1 LVFGEGYTDLAEY
14 EKADSFLHMALA
26 ITDDPPESK
35 VAVLCQM
42 GSMSRFSCNY
52 DDALDTLNQALEIL
66 SAEPGDRRNK
76 STKSWSKLTAL
87 VHAQIGDVLSEQGKR
102 DVRQIDP
109 FYTLDMSDPTNPV
122 VAGELKILGFSNY
135 LHPVSDDLIL
145 AIGQNSTETGTA
157 NGLQISLFDVS
168 DFSNPVRVRN
178 YVEDATWSSSEAQYD
193 HKAFRYLP
201 SSKLLILP
209 LYIKSWRDAKDFF
222 DGFVVY
228 DVDEN
233 KDQFSKKFNVSPVE
247 GCDAR
252 NNAKSM
258 YCWSRAELTSRSLV
272 FDGDVMTLK
281 GHPILRHDLETEE
294 RIGYLNLDGER
305 DRDAEYCSDWYYD
318 SPMIMN

>member
-1 LVFGEGYTDLAEY
+1 MPLQLFSPYSIYSYT
-14 EKADSFLHMALA
+14 
-26 ITDDPPESK
+26 
-35 VAVLCQM
+35 VASNVNL
-42 GSMSRFSCNY
+42 FCN
-52 DDALDTLNQALEIL
+52 T
-66 SAEPGDRRNK
+66 
-76 STKSWSKLTAL
+76 
-87 VHAQIGDVLSEQGKR
+87 
-102 DVRQIDP
+102 VRQIDP

-145 AIGQNSTETGTA
+145 AIGQNATETGTA
-157 NGLQISLFDVS
+157 NGLHISLFDVS

-209 LYIKSWRDAKDFF
+209 LYINSWRDAKDFF

-233 KDQFSKKFNVSPVE
+233 KDQFSKKFNVSHVE
-247 GCDAR
+247 GSDAR

-281 GHPILRHDLETEE
+281 GHTILRHDLETEE
-294 RIGYLNLDGER
+294 RIGYLNLDEER

>member
-1 LVFGEGYTDLAEY
+1 
-14 EKADSFLHMALA
+14 
-26 ITDDPPESK
+26 
-35 VAVLCQM
+35 
-42 GSMSRFSCNY
+42 
-52 DDALDTLNQALEIL
+52 
-66 SAEPGDRRNK
+66 
-76 STKSWSKLTAL
+76 
-87 VHAQIGDVLSEQGKR
+87 
-102 DVRQIDP
+102 
-109 FYTLDMSDPTNPV
+109 MSDPTNPV

-145 AIGQNSTETGTA
+145 AIGQNATETGTA

-209 LYIKSWRDAKDFF
+209 LYINSWRDAKDFF

-233 KDQFSKKFNVSPVE
+233 KDQFSKKFNVSHVE
-247 GCDAR
+247 GSDAR
-252 NNAKSM
+252 NNAKRM
-258 YCWSRAELTSRSLV
+258 HCWSRAELTSRSLV

-281 GHPILRHDLETEE
+281 GHTILRHDLETEE
-294 RIGYLNLDGER
+294 RIGYLNLDEER
-305 DRDAEYCSDWYYD
+305 DRDADYCSDWYYD